1 MAEDRMAWGFQFP
14 PEVEELRARVRD
26 FARAEIAPVAARN
39 DEDEAF
45 PVQTLRKMAELGL
58 LGVISPREL
67 GGLGMSYVALGV
79 VCEEIA
85 KVDLSC
91 AIIGSMQNTLAN
103 LLHGW
108 GDELRASVNKG
119 LDIVALATSEP
130 DSGSDVSQIRTTAQ
144 KDGGELVID
153 GSKRHVSLIPGATVM
168 AVSATM
174 ETECGK
180 RATTLVMVET
190 DRPGVSWTPIP
201 EMGQRAHQLAQVE
214 LRGVRVPAGHV
225 MGEEG
230 KGMAMNFARWNV
242 SRAVSSLIS
251 LGTATG
257 ALDLAS
263 EYAKKRVVFG
273 KPIARFEAVQFP
285 IVEQYTRVEA
295 GRWLAYRALWAAD
308 HGVNAARE
316 ASMAKLYGARTAF
329 EACDVALQVHGAD
342 GYTRELPLERML
354 RDVRGMY
361 FSGGTPQIHS
371 INIGREI
378 FGKGY
383 APHRD

>member
-1 MAEDRMAWGFQFP
+1 
-14 PEVEELRARVRD
+14 
-26 FARAEIAPVAARN
+26 
-39 DEDEAF
+39 
-45 PVQTLRKMAELGL
+45 
-58 LGVISPREL
+58 
-67 GGLGMSYVALGV
+67 
-79 VCEEIA
+79 
-85 KVDLSC
+85 
-91 AIIGSMQNTLAN
+91 MQNTLAN

-108 GDELRASVNKG
+108 GDALRASVNRG
-119 LDIVALATSEP
+119 DDIVALATSEP
-130 DSGSDVSQIRTTAQ
+130 DSGSDVSQIRTTAE
-144 KDGGELVID
+144 KDGDELVIN
-153 GSKRHVSLIPGATVM
+153 GSKRHVSLVPGATVM

-174 ETECGK
+174 EVEPGR
-180 RATTLVMVET
+180 RAITLVKVEAS
-190 DRPGVSWTPIP
+190 RPGVTWTPIP

-214 LRGVRVPAGHV
+214 LKDVRVPIGHV

-242 SRAVSSLIS
+242 SRSVSSLIS
-251 LGTATG
+251 LGAATG
-257 ALDLAS
+257 ALDLAT
-263 EYAKKRVVFG
+263 EYAKRRVVFG

-285 IVEQYTRVEA
+285 IVEHYTRVEA
-295 GRWLAYRALWAAD
+295 GRWLAYRALWAVD
-308 HGVNAARE
+308 NGVNAARE

-329 EACDVALQVHGAD
+329 EACDVALQTYGAD

-383 APHRD
+383 APHRG